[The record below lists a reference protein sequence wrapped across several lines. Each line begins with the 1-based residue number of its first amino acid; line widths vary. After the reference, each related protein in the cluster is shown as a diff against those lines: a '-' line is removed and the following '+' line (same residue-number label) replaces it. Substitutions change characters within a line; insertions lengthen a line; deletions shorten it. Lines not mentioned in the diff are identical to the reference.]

1 MKKPFSIVDSAL
13 NVIRVCL
20 VVGIFISIF
29 DFYTRIDQSS
39 AIVIRFPT
47 SSETAEVSGYGTEP
61 ASSAAETS
69 AFSVAEPVADITA
82 AAEPVEAI
90 AANVGGEV
98 SVSEEHLY
106 TPETAAQSS
115 SGSLRTSA
123 PAEQPAISAETSAIP
138 AETSAAPASEPAES
152 GLININ
158 EASAKEL
165 MSLKGIGEVKAA
177 AIVEYRRANGG
188 FRKIEDI
195 MNVKGIGEKTFE
207 KIRDQITV

>member
-1 MKKPFSIVDSAL
+1 MKKPFSIVDAAL

-115 SGSLRTSA
+115 SGALRTSA
-123 PAEQPAISAETSAIP
+123 PAEQPAIP

>member
-1 MKKPFSIVDSAL
+1 MKKPFSIVDAAL

-123 PAEQPAISAETSAIP
+123 PAEQPAIP

-177 AIVEYRRANGG
+177 AIVEYRRTNGG
-188 FRKIEDI
+188 FRTIEDI